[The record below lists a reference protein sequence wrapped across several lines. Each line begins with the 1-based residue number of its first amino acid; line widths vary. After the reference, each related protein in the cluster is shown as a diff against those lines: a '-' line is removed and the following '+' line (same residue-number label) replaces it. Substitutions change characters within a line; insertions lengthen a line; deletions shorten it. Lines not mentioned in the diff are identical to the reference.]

1 MVVFSD
7 CHWEELGDGVTK
19 LVGGGC
25 GRMDIPREQQRE
37 GERKRERDKER
48 ESEEDGGVTWLA
60 QDLSSRSPHQ

>member
-1 MVVFSD
+1 M
-7 CHWEELGDGVTK
+7 K

-37 GERKRERDKER
+37 GERKRE
-48 ESEEDGGVTWLA
+48 SEEDGGVTWLA